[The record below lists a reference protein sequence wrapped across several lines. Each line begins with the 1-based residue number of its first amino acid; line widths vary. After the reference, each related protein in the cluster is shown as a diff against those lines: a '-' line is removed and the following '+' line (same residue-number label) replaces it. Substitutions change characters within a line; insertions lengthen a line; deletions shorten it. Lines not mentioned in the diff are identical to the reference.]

1 MQNQTS
7 KNIFY
12 AFLISLNINCFL
24 ILQLYTLDQKVKELN
39 LEILKLNEQLIILT
53 EKQNDVLALNKTML
67 EIANKE
73 SLLLDSLPWLDIFK
87 AILCA
92 LTCYYMYQRIQSF
105 WYVGLVDLL
114 YKTPLLKN
122 FIIKVEEI
130 QFTDSLYDY
139 LIEIKA
145 KEVSKIL
152 IKELGS
158 EKYTDIGYY
167 ICEKLLE
174 KSCINNNTIQSGSE
188 LNQLI
193 EKGTDALTNLL

>member
-1 MQNQTS
+1 MLNQTS

-12 AFLISLNINCFL
+12 AFLVSLNINCFL

-53 EKQNDVLALNKTML
+53 EKQNDVLALNKTIL
-67 EIANKE
+67 EITNKE
-73 SLLLDSLPWLDIFK
+73 SLFLHSLPWLDIFK

-92 LTCYYMYQRIQSF
+92 LTCYYMYQRIQNF

-114 YKTPLLKN
+114 SKTPLLKN
-122 FIIKVEEI
+122 FIIKIEKI

-139 LIEIKA
+139 LIEIRGE
-145 KEVSKIL
+145 EVSKIL

-158 EKYTDIGYY
+158 EKYADIGYY
-167 ICEKLLE
+167 ISEKLLE

-193 EKGTDALTNLL
+193 EKGTDALINLL